1 MKKWIALC
9 GAVLALGLLA
19 DLETF
24 EGITATARAYY
35 AWTDSLTD
43 APDDGKAFF
52 GRDAMANYCIIG
64 SRQLGAEVF
73 GDGTLVPDKDVF
85 RRLWDNYY
93 VPYINGW
100 FTASGRFRSDS
111 ARMGDIVALVGS
123 SSGSIYFPSAVS
135 VSDSESYRITCTV
148 LPAPIFAGGAR
159 YAVQQGAGMC
169 VIKSD
174 SATEDDATRL
184 KQQRCQ
190 RFGMHIAM
198 DDFGTGYSNDSVL
211 FNISPDFVKV
221 DIGIIRGIDQDKN
234 RQTLFRNL
242 GSLCREMRVQ
252 VIAEGVETAEE
263 LRTVVALGADYLQGY
278 YLSRPAFQPAPV
290 SEKALQERRAA
301 WNSREETTLP
311 PS

>member
-100 FTASGRFRSDS
+100 FTASGRFRPPNRCPHHTCQTEALLKGPPFFS
-111 ARMGDIVALVGS
+111 AYGAFWKVLQLASTRQIGYNPVT
-123 SSGSIYFPSAVS
+123 
-135 VSDSESYRITCTV
+135 TCNRKV
-148 LPAPIFAGGAR
+148 
-159 YAVQQGAGMC
+159 
-169 VIKSD
+169 
-174 SATEDDATRL
+174 
-184 KQQRCQ
+184 CQ
-190 RFGMHIAM
+190 R
-198 DDFGTGYSNDSVL
+198 
-211 FNISPDFVKV
+211 
-221 DIGIIRGIDQDKN
+221 
-234 RQTLFRNL
+234 
-242 GSLCREMRVQ
+242 
-252 VIAEGVETAEE
+252 
-263 LRTVVALGADYLQGY
+263 
-278 YLSRPAFQPAPV
+278 
-290 SEKALQERRAA
+290 
-301 WNSREETTLP
+301 
-311 PS
+311 

>member
-1 MKKWIALC
+1 MEPVELMGKAAAVAVTAALC

-135 VSDSESYRITCTV
+135 VSNSESYRITCTV
-148 LPAPIFAGGAR
+148 LPAPIFAGGIGEGPAGAPCR
-159 YAVQQGAGMC
+159 LEQPGRNDASTLLTAVLPTHA
-169 VIKSD
+169 K
-174 SATEDDATRL
+174 R
-184 KQQRCQ
+184 
-190 RFGMHIAM
+190 
-198 DDFGTGYSNDSVL
+198 
-211 FNISPDFVKV
+211 
-221 DIGIIRGIDQDKN
+221 
-234 RQTLFRNL
+234 
-242 GSLCREMRVQ
+242 
-252 VIAEGVETAEE
+252 
-263 LRTVVALGADYLQGY
+263 
-278 YLSRPAFQPAPV
+278 RPF
-290 SEKALQERRAA
+290 
-301 WNSREETTLP
+301 
-311 PS
+311 

>member
-148 LPAPIFAGGAR
+148 LPAPIFAGGER

-198 DDFGTGYSNDSVL
+198 DDFGTGYAALGMLKQSPADIVKIDRTFVRDIRDST
-211 FNISPDFVKV
+211 FDATFIRFVV
-221 DIGIIRGIDQDKN
+221 ELCHDVGI
-234 RQTLFRNL
+234 
-242 GSLCREMRVQ
+242 RVCL
-252 VIAEGVETAEE
+252 EGVEVPEE
-263 LRTVVALGADYLQGY
+263 YEAVSGMGLDSIQGFLFGRPCPPDEFERKFLGKG
-278 YLSRPAFQPAPV
+278 
-290 SEKALQERRAA
+290 
-301 WNSREETTLP
+301 
-311 PS
+311 